1 VKNTKSQKE
10 PATLKAVP
18 HTPSRKPST
27 AQPQPGIET
36 SAALQQPQEES
47 ILTSEIEYT
56 RASDESL
63 HNAMLQAYGTL
74 YRRDDETRWFRR
86 DVVIPICKEII
97 ARYKRPGVAGKYRL
111 NDQPTVEAYF
121 ASIPMSYS
129 TVRSWI
135 SREKDETLGL
145 EWTMP
150 DDRQKLTPLEQV
162 VETHKTAGETVIPI
176 EELENVIPQRYG
188 RSRPPRQDKLA
199 ELARRLVHE
208 VEALY
213 NGQLALMP
221 KKLADI
227 IEKINAELGAGH
239 KKPPV
244 SVATPELQEKKEG

>member
-1 VKNTKSQKE
+1 
-10 PATLKAVP
+10 
-18 HTPSRKPST
+18 
-27 AQPQPGIET
+27 
-36 SAALQQPQEES
+36 
-47 ILTSEIEYT
+47 
-56 RASDESL
+56 
-63 HNAMLQAYGTL
+63 
-74 YRRDDETRWFRR
+74 
-86 DVVIPICKEII
+86 
-97 ARYKRPGVAGKYRL
+97 
-111 NDQPTVEAYF
+111 
-121 ASIPMSYS
+121 MSYD

-135 SREKDETLGL
+135 HREKDETLGL

-221 KKLADI
+221 KKLANL